1 MQPAAMKKHRL
12 ALEAV
17 DRALTKELA
26 WKRGPA
32 HIKKLAGRLDEMTNA
47 IGYEGAL
54 RRLNY
59 RSALLLRVRA
69 ALRRIDALSYGT
81 CLLCGGEISSARL
94 LKLPWAAFCVTC
106 RRDVD
111 AQDWSA
117 VASLGMRSIGSLP
130 R

>member
-12 ALEAV
+12 TLEAV

-32 HIKKLAGRLDEMTNA
+32 HIKKLADRLVEMTSA
-47 IGYEGAL
+47 IGYETAL

-69 ALRRIDALSYGT
+69 ALRRIEAQSYGT
-81 CLLCGGEISSARL
+81 CLLCSGEISPARL
-94 LKLPWAAFCVTC
+94 LKVPWAAFCATC

-117 VASLGMRSIGSLP
+117 VASLGMRSIGNSQ